1 MIDTKPSSA
10 CLSQMQSSSHKTDH
24 IVASSGFIKEKV
36 EFWEEVK
43 NNLWALSL
51 LLCKCGRTSEK
62 KCSLKAWL
70 FKWFH
75 MWPGTT
81 KPPKS
86 RKKLFSWFHPIM
98 KEEVLLIKMVYYLS
112 KLKLPNPFNLVNEK
126 SWWGRLL
133 VLNCEKESF
142 KVWGYSSMRSKQT
155 TGKSIEGWI
164 KRP

>member
-1 MIDTKPSSA
+1 MFIHQCTLHFHKKYLLIKVLKYSMTMSRWSSV
-10 CLSQMQSSSHKTDH
+10 LNQSECSDFF
-24 IVASSGFIKEKV
+24 V
-36 EFWEEVK
+36 
-43 NNLWALSL
+43 SL
-51 LLCKCGRTSEK
+51 
-62 KCSLKAWL
+62 
-70 FKWFH
+70 FH

-86 RKKLFSWFHPIM
+86 CKKLFSWFHLIM

>member
-1 MIDTKPSSA
+1 MDENMYIATPRVRDLWVAICIGEWQQMSVLLKKWPKSDGYC
-10 CLSQMQSSSHKTDH
+10 CLAVGLP
-24 IVASSGFIKEKV
+24 IGF
-36 EFWEEVK
+36 
-43 NNLWALSL
+43 N
-51 LLCKCGRTSEK
+51 
-62 KCSLKAWL
+62 
-70 FKWFH
+70 

-86 RKKLFSWFHPIM
+86 RKKLFSWFHLIM